1 MTVVSTMR
9 VLVADDD
16 PVSRRIMQSDL
27 AKWGY
32 EVRTASNGLEA
43 ARVLESPDAPNLAIL
58 DWMMP
63 GIDGIEIVRK
73 MRQTVHE
80 VPSYLI
86 LLTAR
91 TDKEDLV
98 EGLEAGADDFLRKPY
113 DPGELR
119 ARLNVGVRLI
129 ELQRRLSERVRE
141 AQAALARVKKLSG
154 LLPICSYCKK
164 IRRDGSYWE
173 QLESFISEHSEAHFS
188 HGVCPSCYEKVVR
201 TMFEDSDQTAAVN
214 ETR

>member
-1 MTVVSTMR
+1 MPVVSTVR

-16 PVSRRIMQSDL
+16 LVSRRIMQLHL

-32 EVRTASNGLEA
+32 EARTASDGLEA
-43 ARVLESPDAPNLAIL
+43 AQVLESPEAPNLAIL

-63 GIDGIEIVRK
+63 GIDGIDIVRK
-73 MRQTVHE
+73 VRQAAHE

-86 LLTAR
+86 LLTSR
-91 TDKEDLV
+91 IDKEDLV
-98 EGLEAGADDFLRKPY
+98 QGLEAGADDFLRKPY

-119 ARLNVGVRLI
+119 ARLNVGARVV

-141 AQAALARVKKLSG
+141 AQDALARVKQLSG

-164 IRRDGSYWE
+164 IRKDGSYWE
-173 QLESFISEHSEAHFS
+173 QLECYISEHSEAHFS
-188 HGVCPSCYEKVVR
+188 HGICPGCYDKVVR
-201 TMFEDSDQTAAVN
+201 TMFGDSEQTAACQ
-214 ETR
+214 